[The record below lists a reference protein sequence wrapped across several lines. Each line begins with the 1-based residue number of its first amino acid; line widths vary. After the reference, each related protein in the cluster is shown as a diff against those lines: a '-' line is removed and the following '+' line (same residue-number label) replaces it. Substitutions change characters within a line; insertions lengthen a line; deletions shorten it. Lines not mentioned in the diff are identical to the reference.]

1 LTRSLLALVLAVAGL
16 TPLHGQKPA
25 APPRRIAV
33 FGSSVANGTG
43 DDLGQE
49 GYTGR
54 LRALL
59 APRGWEVLNQSRG
72 GDNTKT
78 MAPRFAPEG
87 APDPK
92 VRYLLTVNPSYALL
106 GLSLGNEG
114 IQNGATRAEKDAIY
128 SQFESGMRGFV
139 ERSRQQHIV
148 PIITLC
154 YTRNDFT
161 QVEYEYTRRMNLAIN
176 GWDVPSVNFLGAVD
190 DGAGKWAR
198 GFWHDSLHPNAAG
211 HDELLRTFVP
221 TLFEALER
229 GKASPTRVTAAGF
242 ARVKGPRRT
251 DCLHSRSVDAP
262 VCVRH
267 YRAGAA

>member
-1 LTRSLLALVLAVAGL
+1 MRKPVTRSLLALVLAVAGL
-16 TPLHGQKPA
+16 ALVHAQKPA
-25 APPRRIAV
+25 VPPRRIAV

-43 DDLGQE
+43 DDIGHE

-54 LRALL
+54 LRELL

-78 MAPRFAPEG
+78 MAPRFAPIGE
-87 APDPK
+87 PDPK
-92 VRYLLTVNPSYALL
+92 VRYLLTVNPGYALL

-114 IQNGATRAEKDAIY
+114 IQNGTTRAEKDAIY
-128 SQFESGMRGFV
+128 AQFETGMRGFV
-139 ERSRQQHIV
+139 ARSREHHIV

-161 QVEYEYTRRMNLAIN
+161 SVEYEYTRRMNLAIN

-190 DGAGKWAR
+190 DGTGKWAK

-211 HDELLRTFVP
+211 HDELLKTFVP
-221 TLFEALER
+221 TMFAAIEQ
-229 GKASPTRVTAAGF
+229 GKATPVRSTTGGF
-242 ARVKGPRRT
+242 ARVKGP
-251 DCLHSRSVDAP
+251 
-262 VCVRH
+262 
-267 YRAGAA
+267 